1 MFAIKSKYPVFAFDT
16 AGPLCYSEMHRM
28 EGMPVALFN
37 SAEDQARKDN
47 LKRLE
52 DRRLAF
58 AQRLSA
64 QGFAPE
70 DMLFSQRDDGG
81 FTAISRFDG
90 RYWVIVGPGFGTD
103 DDFALYTMDALD
115 YRAQEVFQKAEGMG
129 GIFGF
134 GKKAE
139 VGMEFVIALPD
150 GGETRMAFVSG
161 RTGWLRASLKK
172 NPLLKTKRRRGD
184 ANVVWDFRPMDRGEL
199 EGALRAAT
207 AYFPENQ

>member
-1 MFAIKSKYPVFAFDT
+1 M
-16 AGPLCYSEMHRM
+16 
-28 EGMPVALFN
+28 ALFGG
-37 SAEDQARKDN
+37 AEDQARKDK

-52 DRRLAF
+52 DKRLAF

-70 DMLFSQRDDGG
+70 EMLFAQREDGG
-81 FTAISRFDG
+81 FTAVSRFDG
-90 RYWVIVGPGFGTD
+90 RLWIITSPAFGAD
-103 DDFALYTMDALD
+103 DDFTLTPLNALE
-115 YRAQEVFQKAEGMG
+115 YRAEEVFQKAEGMG

-139 VGMEFVIALPD
+139 IGVEFVIALPD
-150 GGETRMAFVSG
+150 GGEARMPFVSG

-172 NPLLKTKRRRGD
+172 NPLLQTKRRRGD

-199 EGALRAAT
+199 DAALRAAT
-207 AYFPENQ
+207 AYFPEQK